1 MYTERSYQISELEE
15 MLNADVYFLI
25 HNRRSDGS
33 IDGTMIDVLRKM
45 IRFTKRREK
54 AALVIQTPGGY
65 ADEAYYIGE
74 FFREYYDNTEAYVV
88 SDCYS
93 GGTMIALSTDNIY
106 LSHSGCLGPIDIQ
119 RYYGDDDKDNW
130 YPAPSGLIEALKK
143 ARENN
148 EIDENLEKT
157 FRGKMSI
164 LATYFKDKYTYMDLI
179 GENVKRHCLPDKDW
193 NDVWKYLS
201 ALNFSHG
208 TPLTYRRL
216 KDIGLRV
223 SLMDSDIEEIIKS
236 VIRDVEHEFGDL
248 VEKTDL
254 YDFFKNPAI
263 AGVIKDEAE
272 EEEKDEDK
280 KDDVARHNYRL
291 STNSEK
297 LAVIETSVMGF
308 MQSREV
314 GIMFEDFVPR
324 YTTVISSGWEEEN
337 NMSEVT
343 DEQREKLDKIVAF
356 IASATSSEVGID
368 LENEGE
374 DLAQQVLEKTYNYLA
389 DMSIKQISNAGYE
402 VDDIPNA
409 ELTKMIVDYIVSTPN
424 IVVLSDR
431 FEKILKDLA
440 EGMGMDY
447 DSIDGASKI
456 DLYNEFCD
464 ICENIMLS
472 HLKISEAEYNELS
485 ENEKADMLTDF
496 VEKNK
501 FEFEKEE

>member
-280 KDDVARHNYRL
+280 KDDAARHNYRL

-343 DEQREKLDKIVAF
+343 NEQREKLDKIVAF

>member
-280 KDDVARHNYRL
+280 KDDAARHNYRL

-409 ELTKMIVDYIVSTPN
+409 ELTKMIVDYIVATPN
-424 IVVLSDR
+424 IVVFSDR
-431 FEKILKDLA
+431 FEEILEDLA
-440 EGMGMDY
+440 KGMGIDY

-464 ICENIMLS
+464 MCENIMLS
-472 HLKISEAEYNELS
+472 HMGISEAEYNELTEAEQLEMINDFI
-485 ENEKADMLTDF
+485 ENH
-496 VEKNK
+496 K
-501 FEFEKEE
+501 FEFGE

>member
-179 GENVKRHCLPDKDW
+179 GENVKRHCLPNKDW

-223 SLMDSDIEEIIKS
+223 SLMDNDIEELIKS

-254 YDFFKNPAI
+254 YDFFKEFGMTASI
-263 AGVIKDEAE
+263 SKKEEIE
-272 EEEKDEDK
+272 EENNKEREKDN
-280 KDDVARHNYRL
+280 DDGKHSYRL
-291 STNSEK
+291 GTNSEK
-297 LAVIETSVMGF
+297 LAVIETSIMGF

-324 YTTVISSGWEEEN
+324 YTTVISSGWEEEIN
-337 NMSEVT
+337 TSEVT
-343 DEQREKLDKIVAF
+343 DEEWEDLDKIVSF
-356 IASATSSEVGID
+356 IASNASLEIDGEVESENTD
-368 LENEGE
+368 F
-374 DLAQQVLEKTYNYLA
+374 AQQIWEKTYNYLTDIA
-389 DMSIKQISNAGYE
+389 IQQISDAGY
-402 VDDIPNA
+402 DLSDMTNA
-409 ELTKMIVDYIVSTPN
+409 ALTKIVVKYLISTPDL
-424 IVVLSDR
+424 ITFSDR
-431 FEKILKDLA
+431 IEELLKAFAKKCDVNYDLMGGAEKIEL
-440 EGMGMDY
+440 Y
-447 DSIDGASKI
+447 DT
-456 DLYNEFCD
+456 LFRL
-464 ICENIMLS
+464 CENVMFSQLEIN
-472 HLKISEAEYNELS
+472 EREYDNLS
-485 ENEKADMLTDF
+485 EEERNEMLIDF
-496 VEKNK
+496 MEEYT
-501 FEFEKEE
+501 FEFE